1 MFTFGLS
8 QSCRQISIS
17 CLQKIED
24 IIQSNGIPEQDYV
37 ALPMKLPTQC
47 IFEPVCTFK
56 GEAILDV
63 YEAPIEI
70 IAPITPIVDYYYE
83 EEFVGVPLLDEYAA
97 VIPEPFYGGYG
108 GYGYGNYP
116 YRSGGYYGYY

>member
-47 IFEPVCTFK
+47 VFEPVCTFK
-56 GEAILDV
+56 GEAIV
-63 YEAPIEI
+63 EVFE
-70 IAPITPIVDYYYE
+70 PIVPVEYYYE
-83 EEFVGVPLLDEYAA
+83 EEVLAVPLIDEI
-97 VIPEPFYGGYG
+97 VIPEVLSYGGYDNYYG
-108 GYGYGNYP
+108 GYPYINRGY
-116 YRSGGYYGYY
+116 GGYYGYY